1 MLQFY
6 NIEIPTYLCHT
17 HNMAYGKNKLLQLT
31 QSISPS
37 LFDQEQANPP
47 QDSELY
53 KERNDKLVARYY
65 YHTII
70 QKKLTNEVLKN
81 LRFEFSISTKRIAQV
96 LEDNADAIKVL
107 RKESPSTKWFKS
119 KWPFYEW

>member
-1 MLQFY
+1 
-6 NIEIPTYLCHT
+6 
-17 HNMAYGKNKLLQLT
+17 MAYGKNKLLQLT

-37 LFDQEQANPP
+37 LFDQELANPP

-53 KERNDKLVARYY
+53 QERNDKLVARYY
-65 YHTII
+65 YHTIMK
-70 QKKLTNEVLKN
+70 KKLTNDVLKN

-96 LEDNADAIKVL
+96 LDDNSNAILAL
-107 RKESPSTKWFKS
+107 RKESPSAKDFKK

>member
-1 MLQFY
+1 
-6 NIEIPTYLCHT
+6 
-17 HNMAYGKNKLLQLT
+17 MAYGKNKLLSIT
-31 QSISPS
+31 QEISPT
-37 LFDQEQANPP
+37 LFDREQATPP
-47 QDSELY
+47 QDRELY

-70 QKKLTNEVLKN
+70 KKKLTNDVLVS

-96 LEDNADAIKVL
+96 LEDNTESIKEL
-107 RKESPSTKWFKS
+107 RKQSPSSAVFKK